1 VGACLVALLLLLGPQ
16 PQEVIQEIRI
26 HGNVATSDDEI
37 RRIAGVEIGAP
48 VAPDTIATVTE
59 RLRASKRFERVEVLK
74 RFASIADPSQI
85 VLVII
90 VDEGA
95 VKIERTGDSDAPVRV
110 VKTRGPRLMFL
121 PILTAEDGYGLI
133 YGAQLG
139 VPNPAGKDSRLS
151 FPLTWG
157 GDKRAGAEL
166 EKDFDGGLTRLSG
179 GASIN
184 RREHPYYDEDEDRGR
199 VWARVDRELVRSF
212 RAGATGG
219 WQHVSF
225 LGADDS
231 FTQAGVDAVVD
242 TRRDPLLARNAVF
255 ARAAWTH
262 FNFASGGSN
271 NQSELEARGYVGLIA
286 QSVLVVRVLRNDATD
301 PLPAYL
307 QPARVQGRDGG
318 GRYAGRLLS
327 GGADAAH
334 LPAEYRETRRKRVRR
349 YRHRIRQRPT
359 ARGSDVQE
367 WNRGKRVGG
376 RGLRAREHCRR
387 ARHRLLHTRPLR
399 RESGL
404 LDRSTSSV
412 RPSGDPRRRGRLR
425 CASRCRSP
433 ARARPRSAPSLS
445 A

>member
-1 VGACLVALLLLLGPQ
+1 VGACVVALLLLGVQ
-16 PQEVIQEIRI
+16 PPEVIQDIRV

-37 RRIAGVEIGAP
+37 RRIAGIEIGAP
-48 VAPDTIATVTE
+48 VTADTIATVTE

-74 RFASIADPSQI
+74 RFASIEDPSQI

-95 VKIERTGDSDAPVRV
+95 VKIERTDDSEKPVRV

-121 PILTAEDGYGLI
+121 PIVTAEDGYGLT
-133 YGAQLG
+133 YGVRLG
-139 VPNPAGKDSRLS
+139 VPNPAGRNSRLS

-157 GDKRAGAEL
+157 GDKRAGGEI
-166 EKDFDGGLTRLSG
+166 EKDFDGALTRLSA

-199 VWARVDRELVRSF
+199 VWARAERELVRSV

-231 FTQAGVDAVVD
+231 FTHAGIDAVVD

-262 FNFASGGSN
+262 FDFASGGSN
-271 NQSELEARGYVGLIA
+271 NQSELEARGYVGLIG
-286 QSVLVVRVLRNDATD
+286 QSVLVLRVLRDDATD

-307 QPARVQGRDGG
+307 QPMLGG
-318 GRYAGRLLS
+318 LANLRGFKAG
-327 GGADAAH
+327 
-334 LPAEYRETRRKRVRR
+334 
-349 YRHRIRQRPT
+349 T
-359 ARGSDVQE
+359 A
-367 WNRGKRVGG
+367 VGDT
-376 RGLRAREHCRR
+376 LVA
-387 ARHRLLHTRPLR
+387 
-399 RESGL
+399 
-404 LDRSTSSV
+404 SSV
-412 RPSGDPRRRGRLR
+412 ELRLPLTSPLNVGKLGVSAFVDTGAVYDKSQRLGDQTFKNGIGGSVWVAAAFVRANIAVAHGIGSSTRVHFG
-425 CASRCRSP
+425 ASL
-433 ARARPRSAPSLS
+433 AF
-445 A
+445 

>member
-1 VGACLVALLLLLGPQ
+1 VGAWLIALTLLGAQ
-16 PQEVIQEIRI
+16 PQEVIQEIRV

-37 RRIAGVEIGAP
+37 RRIAAVEIGAP
-48 VAPDTIATVTE
+48 VAPDTIAAVTE

-74 RFASIADPSQI
+74 RFASISDPSQI

-110 VKTRGPRLMFL
+110 VKTRGPRVMFL
-121 PILTAEDGYGLI
+121 PILTAEDGYGFI

-139 VPNPAGKDSRLS
+139 VPNPAGRDSRLS

-157 GDKRAGAEL
+157 GDKRAGAEI

-199 VWARVDRELVRSF
+199 VWAHADRELVRSF

-231 FTQAGVDAVVD
+231 FAHAGVDAVVD

-262 FNFASGGSN
+262 FNFASGASN
-271 NQSELEARGYVGLIA
+271 NQSELEARGYVGLIG

-307 QPARVQGRDGG
+307 QPMLGG
-318 GRYAGRLLS
+318 LANLRGFKAG
-327 GGADAAH
+327 
-334 LPAEYRETRRKRVRR
+334 
-349 YRHRIRQRPT
+349 T
-359 ARGSDVQE
+359 A
-367 WNRGKRVGG
+367 VGDT
-376 RGLRAREHCRR
+376 LVA
-387 ARHRLLHTRPLR
+387 
-399 RESGL
+399 
-404 LDRSTSSV
+404 SSV
-412 RPSGDPRRRGRLR
+412 ELRMPLTSPLNIGKLGVSAYVDTGTIYDKGQRLGDQTFKNGIGGSVWVAAAFVRANIAVAHGIGSSTRVHFG
-425 CASRCRSP
+425 ASL
-433 ARARPRSAPSLS
+433 AF
-445 A
+445 